1 MLLLSYAEGRTIYT
15 SRPFGDTTS
24 ILGGAASALRQYIEG
39 LLPTGYYRDFWINTE
54 IPFYPGLSAAQRR
67 RRGRGA
73 VLSNVERRSFP
84 LLSINIEPRADS
96 SEFSTKSGFWRSTS
110 FTHRPQTIK
119 RFLYDDENHIYGG
132 VETDRISTAFRVATV
147 VETDLQAYNLQMLYK
162 KILPN
167 EIWMFLNDVDIS
179 VDIPGDI
186 LLVVWRALRLGNDFK
201 SGSGSDMEKFQRYI
215 SSSTHGRVH
224 KVLNP
229 RTGNSSFSWTY
240 RTNIAFRIDSRPSV
254 SIDRTGN
261 VVRRAMVD
269 FEIVFDY
276 YTPLAFSLET
286 KGDDRALLP
295 GGNNMQSVSD
305 ITVGEG
311 EDRKDLGKI
320 GGISALGGAGVRW
333 TTPSRYLPKWRYGGD
348 HHLSLLYVCTF
359 ITGNEETDVT
369 DLSGEVPRDV
379 IEYLAHMRYNHTY
392 RRETGYYRNRI
403 KIVVWEGYELE
414 MREHDEDDGEDPLDR
429 FIDTQIIKINN
440 TKKDHEHHVA
450 VFADLSD
457 VASFEDKTRR
467 EVNLKAID
475 WL

>member
-54 IPFYPGLSAAQRR
+54 IPFYPGLSASQRR
-67 RRGRGA
+67 RRGRGTI
-73 VLSNVERRSFP
+73 LSNVERKNFP
-84 LLSINIEPRADS
+84 LLSINIEPTAES

-167 EIWMFLNDVDIS
+167 EIWMFLNDVDIK
-179 VDIPGDI
+179 VDLPGDI
-186 LLVVWRALRLGNDFK
+186 LLVLWKALRLGNDYK
-201 SGSGSDMEKFQRYI
+201 SDGDGSDLYKFERYLL
-215 SSSTHGRVH
+215 SSTHGRVH
-224 KVLNP
+224 RVFNKS
-229 RTGNSSFSWTY
+229 TGNSSFSWEY
-240 RTNIAFRIDSRPSV
+240 RTNIAFRINSRPAV

-261 VVRRAMVD
+261 VVRKAMID
-269 FEIVFDY
+269 FEIIFDY

-286 KGDDRALLP
+286 KSDERALLP
-295 GGNNMQSVSD
+295 GGNTVAD
-305 ITVGEG
+305 I
-311 EDRKDLGKI
+311 EDIGKK
-320 GGISALGGAGVRW
+320 GGFSALGGAGVRW
-333 TTPSRYLPKWRYGGD
+333 MSPSRYLPKWRYGGD
-348 HHLSLLYVCTF
+348 HHLSLVYVCTF
-359 ITGNEETDVT
+359 ITGREEKDVT
-369 DLSGEVPRDV
+369 DLSKDVPKDV
-379 IEYLAHMRYNHTY
+379 VEYLAFVRSSHMAGSR
-392 RRETGYYRNRI
+392 YRNRI
-403 KIVVWEGYELE
+403 KIVVWEGYDLNTIEPHVGE
-414 MREHDEDDGEDPLDR
+414 EGEHYLDV
-429 FIDTQIIKINN
+429 FIDTQVIKITND
-440 TKKDHEHHVA
+440 KKDHEHHVA

>member
-54 IPFYPGLSAAQRR
+54 IPFYPGLSASQRR
-67 RRGRGA
+67 RRGRGTI
-73 VLSNVERRSFP
+73 LSNVERKNFP

-201 SGSGSDMEKFQRYI
+201 STGDGSDLKKFERYI

-295 GGNNMQSVSD
+295 GGNNVQSVSD
-305 ITVGEG
+305 IE
-311 EDRKDLGKI
+311 DLGKV
-320 GGISALGGAGVRW
+320 GGFASLGGAGVRW

-359 ITGNEETDVT
+359 ITGNENTDVT
-369 DLSGEVPRDV
+369 DLSREVPRDV
-379 IEYLAHMRYNHTY
+379 VEYLKHVRSKHMPSDPDTGNYN
-392 RRETGYYRNRI
+392 NLI
-403 KIVVWEGYELE
+403 KIVVWEGYELH
-414 MREHDEDDGEDPLDR
+414 MRDHVGVENHLDR
-429 FIDTQIIKINN
+429 FIDTQIIEIKN